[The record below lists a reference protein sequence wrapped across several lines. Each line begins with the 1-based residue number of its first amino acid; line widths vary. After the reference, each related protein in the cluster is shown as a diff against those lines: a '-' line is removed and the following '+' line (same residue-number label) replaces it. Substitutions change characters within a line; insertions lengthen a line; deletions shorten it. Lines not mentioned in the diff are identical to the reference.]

1 MRTFGYTIALL
12 GALALSACSVT
23 ELAAVQ
29 SDISTGVAAACK
41 DVAAAAVLAPTSPV
55 VSYANAACPLGQAA
69 ATLVKDSAT
78 IQWLGQVQQQLSA
91 AAPAKS

>member
-1 MRTFGYTIALL
+1 MKRYIPIGVLA
-12 GALALSACSVT
+12 ALALGACSAAQ
-23 ELAAVQ
+23 LGAVQ

-55 VSYANAACPLGQAA
+55 VAYANAACPLGVAA
-69 ATLVKDSAT
+69 ATLVQNSAT
-78 IQWLGQVQQQLSA
+78 IQWLGQVQGQLA